1 MKEALACE
9 YHIVCT
15 IFVFT
20 IQEIF
25 VVHLKKYDACRSLLR
40 NKSKYLWSYLLESC
54 HHILKSAIFLG
65 KKNCDYLQALYLCV
79 VVAGVRERLPPR
91 HEKVFIPFQLLLA
104 ATNHFHES
112 NVVGEG
118 GFGKVYKGT
127 NTNGDIWAV
136 KRSKY
141 VSREVKMEFEVEVS
155 KCTLY

>member
-1 MKEALACE
+1 M
-9 YHIVCT
+9 
-15 IFVFT
+15 IFFWE
-20 IQEIF
+20 QK
-25 VVHLKKYDACRSLLR
+25 LKRR
-40 NKSKYLWSYLLESC
+40 
-54 HHILKSAIFLG
+54 
-65 KKNCDYLQALYLCV
+65 CDNLQSLYLCV
-79 VVAGVRERLPPR
+79 FVADVRERLPLR
-91 HEKVFIPFQLLLA
+91 HEKKSIPFQLLLA

-155 KCTLY
+155 KCTLYLKAVGSTLNHSDGRGE

>member
-1 MKEALACE
+1 MLFFLEKK
-9 YHIVCT
+9 
-15 IFVFT
+15 
-20 IQEIF
+20 
-25 VVHLKKYDACRSLLR
+25 LKRR
-40 NKSKYLWSYLLESC
+40 
-54 HHILKSAIFLG
+54 
-65 KKNCDYLQALYLCV
+65 CDNIQALYLCV
-79 VVAGVRERLPPR
+79 FVVDVRERLPPQ
-91 HEKVFIPFQLLLA
+91 HEKVFIPFELLLA

-155 KCTLY
+155 KCTLHLKFVGSSLNHSDGRGE